1 MLTGDCCVFHPCV
14 REGLV
19 TVSLSWTELLS
30 QMPAALLDLDLLTDN
45 CHLKP
50 YLLFCQQTL
59 PAVA

>member
-1 MLTGDCCVFHPCV
+1 LHFKSKYHKENEEIPSSFC
-14 REGLV
+14 
-19 TVSLSWTELLS
+19 
-30 QMPAALLDLDLLTDN
+30 LDLLTDN